1 MNYKSRIIS
10 VAPMLDWTDRHCRY
24 FHRLIS
30 RHIWL
35 YTEMVTTGALIHG
48 DVARHLDFSEEEHP
62 VALQLGGSDPK
73 ELAACAKLGEKW
85 GYDEI
90 NLNCGCPSER
100 VQKGAFGACL
110 MKESS
115 LVAQCIKA
123 MQDAVSIDVSVK
135 HRIGVDDIH
144 AYGFVRDFM
153 GELVDAGCHIF
164 IVHARNAILK
174 GLSPKENRD
183 IPPLHYE
190 TVHQLKKDFPDCQI
204 ILNGGIETLGQ
215 VAEQLEHVDGV
226 MIGRAAYHYP
236 YRMAS
241 FDARFYDDDAPVK
254 TPAQVIEAMMP
265 YIDRQLSLYG
275 AKGLRLQGITRHM
288 LGLMTGLPG
297 ARRFRQILSD
307 ASRLSANNSVVLLE
321 ALQAVHF

>member
-1 MNYKSRIIS
+1 
-10 VAPMLDWTDRHCRY
+10 MLDWTDRHCRY

-30 RHIWL
+30 RHTWL

-48 DVARHLDFSEEEHP
+48 DAARHLDFSEEEHP
-62 VALQLGGSDPK
+62 VALQLGGSDPQ
-73 ELAACAKLGEKW
+73 ELAVCAKLGEKW

-115 LVAQCIKA
+115 LVAQCVKA

-153 GELVDAGCHIF
+153 GELVEAGCRIF

-190 TVHQLKKDFPDCQI
+190 TVHQLKKDFPDCQV
-204 ILNGGIETLGQ
+204 ILNGGIETPEQ
-215 VAEQLEHVDGV
+215 VAGQLEQVDGV

-241 FDARFYDDDAPVK
+241 FDARFYGDDAPVR
-254 TPAQVIEAMMP
+254 TPAQVVEAMIP

-288 LGLMTGLPG
+288 LGLMTGMPG

-307 ASRLSANNSVVLLE
+307 ASRLSANDSAILLE
-321 ALQAVHF
+321 ALQAVRF

>member
-1 MNYKSRIIS
+1 MKNSKRLTA

-30 RHIWL
+30 RHTWL

-48 DVARHLDFSEEEHP
+48 DIARHLDFSEEEHP
-62 VALQLGGSDPK
+62 VALQLGGCDPE
-73 ELAACAKLGEKW
+73 ELAVCAKFGEKW

-123 MQDAVSIDVSVK
+123 IQDAVSIDVSVK
-135 HRIGVDDIH
+135 HRIGVDDVCS
-144 AYGFVRDFM
+144 YSFVCDFM
-153 GELVDAGCHIF
+153 GELAEAGCRIF

-174 GLSPKENRD
+174 GLSPKENRVV
-183 IPPLHYE
+183 PPLHYE

-204 ILNGGIETLGQ
+204 ILNGGIETLEQ
-215 VAEQLEHVDGV
+215 VAEQLVYVDGV
-226 MIGRAAYHYP
+226 MIGRAAYHHP

-241 FDARFYDDDAPVK
+241 FDARFYGDDVPVK
-254 TPAQVIEAMMP
+254 TPAEIVEAMIP

-275 AKGLRLQGITRHM
+275 ASGLRLQGITRHM

-307 ASRLSANNSVVLLE
+307 TSRNDPAILLD
-321 ALQAVHF
+321 ALQVIHF

>member
-1 MNYKSRIIS
+1 
-10 VAPMLDWTDRHCRY
+10 
-24 FHRLIS
+24 
-30 RHIWL
+30 
-35 YTEMVTTGALIHG
+35 
-48 DVARHLDFSEEEHP
+48 
-62 VALQLGGSDPK
+62 
-73 ELAACAKLGEKW
+73 
-85 GYDEI
+85 
-90 NLNCGCPSER
+90 
-100 VQKGAFGACL
+100 

-115 LVAQCIKA
+115 LVAQCVKA

-153 GELVDAGCHIF
+153 GELVEAGCRIF

-190 TVHQLKKDFPDCQI
+190 TVHQLKKDFPDCQV
-204 ILNGGIETLGQ
+204 ILNGGIETPEQ
-215 VAEQLEHVDGV
+215 VAGQLEQVDGV

-241 FDARFYDDDAPVK
+241 FDARFYGDDAPVR
-254 TPAQVIEAMMP
+254 TPAQVVEAMIP

-288 LGLMTGLPG
+288 LGLMTGMPG

-307 ASRLSANNSVVLLE
+307 ASRLSANDSAILLE
-321 ALQAVHF
+321 ALQAVRF

>member
-1 MNYKSRIIS
+1 
-10 VAPMLDWTDRHCRY
+10 MLSWTDRHCRY

-30 RHIWL
+30 RHTWL

-62 VALQLGGSDPK
+62 IALQLGGSDPK
-73 ELAACAKLGEKW
+73 ELAVCAKLGEKW

-123 MQDAVSIDVSVK
+123 IQDTVSVDVSVK

-144 AYGFVRDFM
+144 AYDFVRDFM
-153 GELVDAGCHIF
+153 GELADAGCRIF

-183 IPPLHYE
+183 IPPLRYE

-204 ILNGGIETLGQ
+204 ILNGGIETLEQ

-236 YRMAS
+236 YRMAP
-241 FDARFYDDDAPVK
+241 FDARFYDDDAPIK

-275 AKGLRLQGITRHM
+275 TKGLRLQGITRHM

-307 ASRLSANNSVVLLE
+307 ASRLSANDSAVLLE

>member
-1 MNYKSRIIS
+1 
-10 VAPMLDWTDRHCRY
+10 
-24 FHRLIS
+24 
-30 RHIWL
+30 
-35 YTEMVTTGALIHG
+35 
-48 DVARHLDFSEEEHP
+48 
-62 VALQLGGSDPK
+62 
-73 ELAACAKLGEKW
+73 
-85 GYDEI
+85 
-90 NLNCGCPSER
+90 
-100 VQKGAFGACL
+100 

-115 LVAQCIKA
+115 LVAQCVKA

-144 AYGFVRDFM
+144 TYGFVRDFM
-153 GELVDAGCHIF
+153 GELVDIGCRIF

-183 IPPLHYE
+183 VPPLHYE
-190 TVHQLKKDFPDCQI
+190 IVHQLK
-204 ILNGGIETLGQ
+204 ETPEQ
-215 VAEQLEHVDGV
+215 VAEQLKHVDGV
-226 MIGRAAYHYP
+226 MIGRAAYHHP

-241 FDARFYDDDAPVK
+241 FDARFYDDNTSVK
-254 TPAQVIEAMMP
+254 TPAEIVEAMIP

-275 AKGLRLQGITRHM
+275 DKGLRLQGITRHM

-307 ASRLSANNSVVLLE
+307 ATKLAANDPALLLE

>member
-1 MNYKSRIIS
+1 
-10 VAPMLDWTDRHCRY
+10 MLDWTDRHCRY

-30 RHIWL
+30 RHTWL

-48 DVARHLDFSEEEHP
+48 DAARHLDFSEEEHP
-62 VALQLGGSDPK
+62 VALQLGGSDPQ
-73 ELAACAKLGEKW
+73 ELAVCAKLGEKW

-115 LVAQCIKA
+115 LVAQCVKA

-153 GELVDAGCHIF
+153 GELVEAGCRIF

-190 TVHQLKKDFPDCQI
+190 TVHQLKKDFPDCQV
-204 ILNGGIETLGQ
+204 ILNGGIETPEQ
-215 VAEQLEHVDGV
+215 VAGQLEQVDGV

-241 FDARFYDDDAPVK
+241 FDARFYGDDAPVR
-254 TPAQVIEAMMP
+254 TPAQVVEAMIP

-288 LGLMTGLPG
+288 LGLMTGMPG

-307 ASRLSANNSVVLLE
+307 ASRLSANDPAILLE
-321 ALQAVHF
+321 ALQAVRF